1 MHNFYRFRRNLF
13 WISLCFTFIF
23 ISFIFFICLQKQQE
37 VILHISQCDAQ
48 LILPNAPAK
57 ELRRYVQGEYIYVPL
72 KLENGCSSHVIT
84 AAASVFCR
92 CRYS

>member
-1 MHNFYRFRRNLF
+1 M
-13 WISLCFTFIF
+13 
-23 ISFIFFICLQKQQE
+23 
-37 VILHISQCDAQ
+37 HISQCDAQ

-84 AAASVFCR
+84 AAASVFLQVQIFLKLS
-92 CRYS
+92 YFYDL

>member
-1 MHNFYRFRRNLF
+1 M
-13 WISLCFTFIF
+13 
-23 ISFIFFICLQKQQE
+23 
-37 VILHISQCDAQ
+37 HISQCDAQ

-84 AAASVFCR
+84 AARVRFLQVQIFLKLSYF
-92 CRYS
+92 YDL